1 MTRSVI
7 DDVLLF
13 SSRNFITLL
22 NHMSEASVI
31 FISKLFYDLRF
42 QLLVVMFDSN
52 VFKVS
57 FDAVRDSFSKVFRL
71 SSSDHVL
78 LNVLWVLT
86 LYQFVL
92 LNKVNELKYIFYFD
106 FPLSRKHCY
115 LSSFQVLCLFIT
127 CVVVYIN
134 LFNFFVFFYDLVS
147 ITCLIMFIIFS

>member
-1 MTRSVI
+1 MTRRVTLRVAGSVI

-31 FISKLFYDLRF
+31 FINKLFYDLRF

-57 FDAVRDSFSKVFRL
+57 FDAVRDS
-71 SSSDHVL
+71 SSNHVL

-92 LNKVNELKYIFYFD
+92 LNKANKLKYIFYFD
-106 FPLSRKHCY
+106 FPLFRKHCY

-127 CVVVYIN
+127 YVVVYIN
-134 LFNFFVFFYDLVS
+134 LFNFFVFFYGLVS
-147 ITCLIMFIIFS
+147 ITCLIIFIIFS

>member
-1 MTRSVI
+1 
-7 DDVLLF
+7 
-13 SSRNFITLL
+13 
-22 NHMSEASVI
+22 MSEASVI

-71 SSSDHVL
+71 TSSDHVL

-106 FPLSRKHCY
+106 FPLFRKHCY